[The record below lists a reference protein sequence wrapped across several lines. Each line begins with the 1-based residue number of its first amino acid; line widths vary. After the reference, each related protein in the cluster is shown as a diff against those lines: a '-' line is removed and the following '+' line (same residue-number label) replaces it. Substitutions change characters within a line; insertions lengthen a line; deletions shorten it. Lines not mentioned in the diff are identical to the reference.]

1 MTSHRERGGG
11 AMTGATGDL
20 TPDETGSAFVP
31 AELRE
36 VADPEQHADVT
47 TGQAS
52 DAPGQRTDTAAPAR
66 QHPASTSADE
76 GDERSEHEER
86 F

>member
-11 AMTGATGDL
+11 GMTGATGDL

-31 AELRE
+31 GELRE

-47 TGQAS
+47 TGQAP
-52 DAPGQRTDTAAPAR
+52 DAPDQPGDTAAPAR
-66 QHPASTSADE
+66 HHPASAPADE